1 MRILHRRLTFFGL
14 VMFIGLSALVPAMGR
29 TTDVVGRVVNSSNAI
44 VGGGKL
50 LSNCTIFSGD
60 AVDVGEGGSVLL
72 SFSSS
77 GRAVLTAATRV
88 RFSGAKGNV
97 VAQLLSGTLAIERQ
111 NNDALVMKTP
121 TYSIEPQ
128 GEGRA
133 EFVVA
138 LLPNKRTTVETQYG
152 KVLITETSS
161 GESYTLAEGLLA
173 EISPSATG
181 FPGESEKQRK
191 VIGNAVTSTGATQ
204 NGQPLPSGGG
214 VNDGDSVSTGATG
227 RAVIQLLPTNQVT
240 LDENTSASF
249 SIPGDR
255 VLLQLQNGTIVVE
268 NKGERNILVETT
280 RFHIEPNSPA
290 PSSTYVAIR
299 SDNSTYIEALT
310 GDVRIRDTQS
320 DQTYLLP
327 AGQNTLVP
335 ANGSGVPGLQPLTG
349 IAAPTPTPK
358 TPPSHPPPAP
368 GVRGHS
374 HNTIIILGVAAGG
387 GIAAAA
393 AAALSGGGGG
403 TSGPPASPV
412 VP

>member
-1 MRILHRRLTFFGL
+1 MQILHRRLTFFGL
-14 VMFIGLSALVPAMGR
+14 VMFIGFSALVPAMGR
-29 TTDVVGRVVNSSNAI
+29 TADVVGRVVNSSNAT
-44 VGGGKL
+44 VDGGRL

-72 SFSSS
+72 SFSST
-77 GRAVLTAATRV
+77 GRAVLTAATHV
-88 RFSGAKGNV
+88 RFSGAQGNV

-111 NNDALVMKTP
+111 NNDSLVVKTP
-121 TYSIEPQ
+121 TYNIEPQ

-138 LLPNKRTTVETQYG
+138 LLPNKRTTVETQHG
-152 KVLITETSS
+152 KVLITEPRS
-161 GESYTLAEGLLA
+161 GESYTMAEGLLA

-181 FPGESEKQRK
+181 FPGQAEKQGK
-191 VIGNAVTSTGATQ
+191 VIGNVVSSMGATQ
-204 NGQPLPSGGG
+204 NGKPLPSGGW

-227 RAVIQLLPTNQVT
+227 RAVLQLLPTNQVT

-268 NKGERNILVETT
+268 NKGERNVLVETT
-280 RFHIEPNSPA
+280 RFHIEPSSTT
-290 PSSTYVAIR
+290 PSRTYVAIR

-320 DQTYLLP
+320 DQVYLLP

-335 ANGSGVPGLQPLTG
+335 ANSSGVPGLQPLPG
-349 IAAPTPTPK
+349 SAATTPTPT
-358 TPPSHPPPAP
+358 TPSQPPPAP

-374 HNTIIILGVAAGG
+374 HTTIIILGVAAGG